1 MVAASSRGDEDA
13 VFADGL
19 ALLSHS
25 MRKPLRHLWS
35 RPEVRPDD
43 RVRDPNATANKGL
56 TRVVL
61 APGPRGAPEGAAR
74 WRPPVREYV
83 QTVSA
88 SASASS
94 RELGTNRPTRKRGD
108 RPRRSSPPPPN
119 ACSRRNDPG
128 PCARDWRRRRRR
140 WRREWRRARR
150 KPSVGGARTMD
161 SWAPPSLRIRP
172 CPPRACW
179 ERTRRRL
186 RRRRRGTT
194 GRAPSRP
201 AGRRRRK
208 PPRRSR
214 SRSGRAAR
222 ETGSPSSTICPRSPT
237 RRDATPVW

>member
-25 MRKPLRHLWS
+25 MQTPRHLWS

-88 SASASS
+88 SASASEPRAGNES
-94 RELGTNRPTRKRGD
+94 TDAEA
-108 RPRRSSPPPPN
+108 RRSSTT
-119 ACSRRNDPG
+119 SRL
-128 PCARDWRRRRRR
+128 RRRQTHALDGTTRVRA
-140 WRREWRRARR
+140 RETGGEGEGGGGGVARARR
-150 KPSVGGARTMD
+150 KHSAGGARTMD

-172 CPPRACW
+172 CPSRACW